1 MSKSHNQ
8 NDSFIIANDNSHGYS
23 ILGFTLTKYE
33 NIFSYT
39 FFLLATSKYSYDTI
53 FRLMSARNEEPKT

>member
-1 MSKSHNQ
+1 
-8 NDSFIIANDNSHGYS
+8 
-23 ILGFTLTKYE
+23 LTKYE